1 MNMIK
6 SKSVL
11 IEVDKEVNTASELIS
26 LAEESSPTESTRT
39 TAKNCSDVRGN
50 LSKRFTL

>member
-26 LAEESSPTESTRT
+26 LTEEFTYWQHTHNREELQWCQREFET
-39 TAKNCSDVRGN
+39 
-50 LSKRFTL
+50 KRFTL